1 MNTITIHHQEGEFD
15 VTVIQDHAPDRDGN
29 LSWTFSE
36 FDAARDFA
44 SAYLSLMNTTSES
57 WQLRSSQP
65 GFDGCGMGAIP
76 KLKVVEPKRQF
87 TEEEILR
94 QL

>member
-15 VTVIQDHAPDRDGN
+15 VTVIQDHAPDRDGYM
-29 LSWTFSE
+29 SWTFSE

-57 WQLRSSQP
+57 WQLRSSQA
-65 GFDGCGMGAIP
+65 GFDGCGISATP
-76 KLKVVEPKRQF
+76 KLKVVEQERQF